1 MKKGDTMKLAALFV
15 TLFSILA
22 LVSAGGCALKQKKVE
37 EDLAKA
43 GAVNC
48 ATAAG
53 DIRVLQAEKAHVAQ
67 RVVEGATA
75 IYPASAVLGIVA
87 GIEGTKLRVATGKY
101 NTAIDERIAEIR
113 QKCGTAADAR

>member
-1 MKKGDTMKLAALFV
+1 MKLAALFV
-15 TLFSILA
+15 TSFSILA

-37 EDLAKA
+37 KELATP
-43 GAVNC
+43 GQVNC

-101 NTAIDERIAEIR
+101 NTAIDDRIALIR
-113 QKCGTAADAR
+113 QTCGTAADAR